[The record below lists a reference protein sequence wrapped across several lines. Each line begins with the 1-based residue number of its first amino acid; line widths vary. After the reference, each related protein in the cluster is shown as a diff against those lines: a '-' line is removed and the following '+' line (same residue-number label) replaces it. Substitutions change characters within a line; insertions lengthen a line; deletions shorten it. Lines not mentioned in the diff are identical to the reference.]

1 MTDDRP
7 IGEDD
12 LQAYVDARL
21 APNRRA
27 AVESYLQAHPDAA
40 AQVSSYR
47 EQREALRDRLAFK
60 AAEPIPSRLRI
71 AHLAA
76 DRRPAVTRG
85 LSAVAASLAWVA
97 LGGALGWS
105 ANEWAGRSAARAAR
119 PEAVAV
125 ASKALVAYR
134 TFAVEVV
141 HPVEVTAAQEQH
153 LVQWLSKRLGRRLR
167 APDLNGL
174 GFRLMGG
181 RLLPA
186 GTDPAAQFMYEN
198 RDGIRATLYMQAV
211 DSEETG
217 FRIAEDGS
225 VRSFYWVGNGFGYV
239 ISAGLERDRLL
250 PLAEAVYRQLEPA
263 PAQPRT
269 NL

>member
-21 APNRRA
+21 SPAREA
-27 AVESYLQAHPDAA
+27 AVRSYLKANPEAA
-40 AQVSSYR
+40 AQAASYR
-47 EQREALRDRLAFK
+47 EQREALRTRLAFK
-60 AAEPIPSRLRI
+60 AGEPIPSRLRV

-76 DRRPAVTRG
+76 ERRRG
-85 LSAVAASLAWVA
+85 LVRRLSAVAASVAWVA

-105 ANEWAGRSAARAAR
+105 ANEWAPPSAPPAMTA
-119 PEAVAV
+119 EGLSVAG
-125 ASKALVAYR
+125 KALVAHR

-141 HPVEVTAAQEQH
+141 HPVEVTAAEEQH
-153 LVQWLSKRLGRRLR
+153 LVQWLSKRLGRPLP

-186 GTDPAAQFMYEN
+186 GANPAAQFMYEN
-198 RDGIRATLYMQAV
+198 REGVRTTVYVQAV
-211 DSEETG
+211 DGEETG
-217 FRIAEDGS
+217 FRVAEERGVS
-225 VRSFYWVGNGFGYV
+225 SFYWVGDGFGYV
-239 ISAGLERDRLL
+239 ISAGLARDRLL
-250 PLAEAVYRQLEPA
+250 PLAEAVYRQLERA
-263 PAQPRT
+263 PRPRT
-269 NL
+269 TL